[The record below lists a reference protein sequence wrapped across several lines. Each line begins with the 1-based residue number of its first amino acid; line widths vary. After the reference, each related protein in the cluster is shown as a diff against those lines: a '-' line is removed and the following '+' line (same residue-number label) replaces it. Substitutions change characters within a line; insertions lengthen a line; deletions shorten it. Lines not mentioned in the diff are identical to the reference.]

1 MNQLHCVV
9 SVPTNWQGATAAAV
23 GCTIVCLINS
33 ARQTALRRMPLAP
46 FQVNEDTD
54 IVDCAAVVEINTH
67 ISLVVGS
74 LAAAAIAATVQW
86 SLALMLVEDRRRIPT
101 MLVAVIFFAGGEDVV
116 HSSSAL
122 GGSGDGTR

>member
-1 MNQLHCVV
+1 
-9 SVPTNWQGATAAAV
+9 
-23 GCTIVCLINS
+23 
-33 ARQTALRRMPLAP
+33 MPLAP

-54 IVDCAAVVEINTH
+54 IVDCAAVAEINTH

-74 LAAAAIAATVQW
+74 LAAAIAATVQW

-101 MLVAVIFFAGGEDVV
+101 MLVVVIFFAGGEEVV

-122 GGSGDGTR
+122 DGGGGDGTR

>member
-1 MNQLHCVV
+1 
-9 SVPTNWQGATAAAV
+9 
-23 GCTIVCLINS
+23 
-33 ARQTALRRMPLAP
+33 MPLAP
-46 FQVNEDTD
+46 FQVKEDTD

-74 LAAAAIAATVQW
+74 LAAAIAATVQW

-101 MLVAVIFFAGGEDVV
+101 MLVTVVVVIFFAGGEDVV